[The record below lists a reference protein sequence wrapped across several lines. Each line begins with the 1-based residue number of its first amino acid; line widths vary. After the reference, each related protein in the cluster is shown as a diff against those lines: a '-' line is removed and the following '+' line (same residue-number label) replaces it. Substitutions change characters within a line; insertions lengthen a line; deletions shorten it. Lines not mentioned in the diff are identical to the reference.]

1 MIEINAPVRSASL
14 KEKSSSV
21 RSKDNGF
28 GDFLGALGT
37 SGNGLNPASPE
48 LTPPGKPIASAA
60 PHRSPAAKAG
70 ASNPGSSNAAGLATP
85 DSSADVSSSAPAPA
99 SQESSSASE
108 DDAAS
113 ESAACEAKKP
123 QEKDDQAE
131 SWAQQATT
139 ALAQLGISVDAA
151 KVAQLPPQGMR
162 ELEIALRAAVKDLQE
177 GQSKEEIAQVVTQL
191 LPSELEP
198 TLQKD
203 ASEAIPASA
212 LVAAAPAALAS
223 TMAASA
229 SQGAPSDAALPSTP
243 SEPNR
248 QNQEIRRLSET
259 VEQLTQPT
267 EAAMPLASTAA
278 PAASSAPLPQAACA
292 DPAAAKSA
300 ATSKLRQEDLSAFLR
315 LGAVGAVAAHSDAP
329 VDARAPLSFKPSGTA
344 GEVLAHQVYD
354 EFQFR
359 TGQDQREMILKLWP
373 RELGEVSVHV
383 RIQQGER
390 VEAKILVQN
399 DTIRQALLEHTPV
412 LRECLAKQGLELGNL
427 SVSVGGGGNAPS
439 QERRGRSGRG
449 RSGRDWEDGI
459 VQTSAF
465 VPAGVDTGRRNGY
478 NSIDV
483 LT

>member
-1 MIEINAPVRSASL
+1 MIEINAPVRPASL
-14 KEKSSSV
+14 KEKTSSV

-28 GDFLGALGT
+28 GDFLGAAGT
-37 SGNGLNPASPE
+37 SGNGLNSATPE
-48 LTPPGKPIASAA
+48 LTPVSKPVVSAV
-60 PHRSPAAKAG
+60 PHRSPTAKTG
-70 ASNPGSSNAAGLATP
+70 ALNSSPSDAAGLATP
-85 DSSADVSSSAPAPA
+85 DSSVDSSSPAPA
-99 SQESSSASE
+99 QASQEPSVAE
-108 DDAAS
+108 DDAAA
-113 ESAACEAKKP
+113 EPAACELEKP
-123 QEKDDQAE
+123 KDDPTE

-177 GQSKEEIAQVVTQL
+177 GQSKEEVAQVVTQL

-203 ASEAIPASA
+203 ASEAIPALA
-212 LVAAAPAALAS
+212 L
-223 TMAASA
+223 AASA
-229 SQGAPSDAALPSTP
+229 SQGTTSDAALPLPP

-267 EAAMPLASTAA
+267 EAAMPLTST
-278 PAASSAPLPQAACA
+278 PTSSAPLPQAACA
-292 DPAAAKSA
+292 DPAAAKPA

-315 LGAVGAVAAHSDAP
+315 LGAVGAVATHSDAP

-412 LRECLAKQGLELGNL
+412 LRECLAKQGLELGSL
-427 SVSVGGGGNAPS
+427 SVSVGGGGDAPS

-449 RSGRDWEDGI
+449 RSGHDWEDGI

>member
-1 MIEINAPVRSASL
+1 MIEINAPVRPASL
-14 KEKSSSV
+14 KEQTSSV

-37 SGNGLNPASPE
+37 SGNGLNAAAPE
-48 LTPPGKPIASAA
+48 LAPVSKPVVSAA
-60 PHRSPAAKAG
+60 PHRSPTAKTG
-70 ASNPGSSNAAGLATP
+70 ASNSNPSDAAEPAMP
-85 DSSADVSSSAPAPA
+85 DASADASCPASAQA
-99 SQESSSASE
+99 SQESVAE
-108 DDAAS
+108 DEAAA
-113 ESAACEAKKP
+113 EPAACDLEKP
-123 QEKDDQAE
+123 QKKDDQAE

-177 GQSKEEIAQVVTQL
+177 GQSKEEVAQVVTQL

-198 TLQKD
+198 TLPKD
-203 ASEAIPASA
+203 ASEAIPALA
-212 LVAAAPAALAS
+212 LVASAPAALAS
-223 TMAASA
+223 TTTTSA
-229 SQGAPSDAALPSTP
+229 SQAATSDVAPPLPP

-267 EAAMPLASTAA
+267 EAAMPLTSTAVA
-278 PAASSAPLPQAACA
+278 PSAPLPQAACA
-292 DPAAAKSA
+292 DPAAAKPA
-300 ATSKLRQEDLSAFLR
+300 VTSKLRQEDLSAFLR

-412 LRECLAKQGLELGNL
+412 LRECLAKQGLELGSL
-427 SVSVGGGGNAPS
+427 SVSVGGGGDAPS
-439 QERRGRSGRG
+439 QERRSRSGRG
-449 RSGRDWEDGI
+449 RSGHDWEDGI

>member
-1 MIEINAPVRSASL
+1 MIEINAPVRPASL
-14 KEKSSSV
+14 KEKTSSV

-28 GDFLGALGT
+28 GDFLGAAGT
-37 SGNGLNPASPE
+37 SGNGLNSATPE
-48 LTPPGKPIASAA
+48 LTPVSKPVVSAA
-60 PHRSPAAKAG
+60 PHRSPTAKTG
-70 ASNPGSSNAAGLATP
+70 ALNSSPSDAAGLVTP
-85 DSSADVSSSAPAPA
+85 DSSVDSSSPAPA
-99 SQESSSASE
+99 QASQEPSVAE
-108 DDAAS
+108 DDAAA
-113 ESAACEAKKP
+113 EPAACELEKP
-123 QEKDDQAE
+123 KDDPTE

-139 ALAQLGISVDAA
+139 ALSQLGISVDAA

-177 GQSKEEIAQVVTQL
+177 GQSKEEVAQVVTQL

-198 TLQKD
+198 TLQKN
-203 ASEAIPASA
+203 ASEAIPTLALAASA
-212 LVAAAPAALAS
+212 PTAALAS
-223 TMAASA
+223 ATAASA
-229 SQGAPSDAALPSTP
+229 SQGTTSDAALPLPP

-259 VEQLTQPT
+259 VEQLIKPS
-267 EAAMPLASTAA
+267 EAAMPLTSTATPVA
-278 PAASSAPLPQAACA
+278 PSASLPQTACA
-292 DPAAAKSA
+292 DPAAAKPA

-412 LRECLAKQGLELGNL
+412 LRECLAKQGLELGSL
-427 SVSVGGGGNAPS
+427 SVSVGGGGDAPS

-449 RSGRDWEDGI
+449 RSGHDWEDGI

>member
-1 MIEINAPVRSASL
+1 MIEINAPVRPASL
-14 KEKSSSV
+14 KEKTSSV

-28 GDFLGALGT
+28 GDFLGAAGT
-37 SGNGLNPASPE
+37 SGNGLNSAAPE
-48 LTPPGKPIASAA
+48 LTPVSKSVVSAA
-60 PHRSPAAKAG
+60 PHRSPTAKTG
-70 ASNPGSSNAAGLATP
+70 ALNSSPSDAAGLATP
-85 DSSADVSSSAPAPA
+85 DSSVDSSSPAPA
-99 SQESSSASE
+99 QASQEPSVSE
-108 DDAAS
+108 DDAAA
-113 ESAACEAKKP
+113 EPAACELEKP
-123 QEKDDQAE
+123 KDDPTE

-139 ALAQLGISVDAA
+139 ALSQLGISVDAA

-177 GQSKEEIAQVVTQL
+177 GQSKEEVAQVVTQL

-203 ASEAIPASA
+203 ASEAIPA
-212 LVAAAPAALAS
+212 LAS
-223 TMAASA
+223 ATAVSA
-229 SQGAPSDAALPSTP
+229 SQGTTSDVALPLP
-243 SEPNR
+243 PNEPNR

-267 EAAMPLASTAA
+267 EAAMPLTST
-278 PAASSAPLPQAACA
+278 PTSSAPLPQAACA
-292 DPAAAKSA
+292 DPAVAKPA

-315 LGAVGAVAAHSDAP
+315 LGAVGAVATHSDAP

-412 LRECLAKQGLELGNL
+412 LRECLAKQGLELGSL
-427 SVSVGGGGNAPS
+427 SVSVGGGGDAPS

-449 RSGRDWEDGI
+449 RSGHDWEDGI